1 MTSQQHVPTRFI
13 AGVMSDV
20 SERFKSAMKA
30 GIWPEYPDYFKLLG
44 EHYDV
49 VCITRNGLLS
59 WQVRLR
65 LPSERFTP
73 VGAGW
78 FRFQTRPERRLCEI
92 RAALKQEHQGKGL
105 YPRVLRAIRFAYGRP
120 LVSDLYLTEANRKAW
135 LAAGGVPNI
144 RMRVNPQS
152 WVAVSWLATEGRI
165 PRMPR

>member
-1 MTSQQHVPTRFI
+1 MKHVPARFI
-13 AGVMSDV
+13 SGVMADV
-20 SERFKSAMKA
+20 SERFKSAMLA

-44 EHYDV
+44 DHYDV
-49 VCITRNGLLS
+49 VTITRNALLS

-78 FRFQTRPERRLCEI
+78 FRFQTRPDRRLCEI
-92 RAALKQEHQGKGL
+92 RAAIKPEHQGKGL

-135 LAAGGVPNI
+135 LAAGAVPATRL
-144 RMRVNPQS
+144 RMNPQS
-152 WVAVSWLATEGRI
+152 EVAISWLATEGRI
-165 PRMPR
+165 PRKPR